1 MKAGEKQSE
10 AGGREAAAGVAPGLE
25 RAEAELKR
33 CFGHDGF
40 RGGQR
45 ELVEALLSGRDVMG
59 VMPTGGG
66 KSICYQLPAVVLPG
80 TALVISPLISLMKDQ
95 VTALRSA
102 GVAAAYINSTLT
114 AEEYA
119 ETCERM
125 RGGRYKLVYVAPER
139 LDTAGFV
146 SVTRDSQIS
155 LVAVDEAHCISQ
167 WGQDFRPSYLRITDF
182 LEKLPQRPPVGAFT
196 ATATRAVRED
206 VIRILRLR
214 RPLCV
219 TTGFD
224 RPNLYF
230 DVLRPREK
238 YAMLRE
244 LVSRRRDRSGIIYC
258 ATRRTVESVCAA
270 LRADGFEATRYH
282 AGLEAEERR
291 QNQEDFI
298 YDRRSVMVATN
309 AFGMGIDKSNVGYVI
324 HYNMPKS
331 LEAYYQEAGR
341 AGRDGERA
349 DCILLFAPGDVATAL
364 RLIALSGQGEGLS
377 AREAQAVRAR
387 DRQRL
392 REMADYCQTHGCLR
406 GYILDYFGQEHPERC
421 GNCGNCL
428 ADFQE
433 KDVTREAQILLSC
446 VKRIHSHLGYY
457 MGLTAV
463 SDCLRGSKNSRTREL
478 GLDSLSTYGLM
489 RGSRPEAVRELVELL
504 AERGYLERDGEYGVL
519 ALTERAGE
527 VLFRGERVLMPVR
540 LERADK
546 GGAPTAKK
554 PAARRRETAEPDG
567 ELYEALRML
576 RFRLSQEHRVPPYV
590 IFSNATLSDM
600 SAKRPR
606 NVRELLEVS
615 GVGEAKAQRYGE
627 DFLKEIENWRKKRNG

>member
-1 MKAGEKQSE
+1 
-10 AGGREAAAGVAPGLE
+10 
-25 RAEAELKR
+25 
-33 CFGHDGF
+33 
-40 RGGQR
+40 
-45 ELVEALLSGRDVMG
+45 
-59 VMPTGGG
+59 
-66 KSICYQLPAVVLPG
+66 
-80 TALVISPLISLMKDQ
+80 
-95 VTALRSA
+95 
-102 GVAAAYINSTLT
+102 
-114 AEEYA
+114 
-119 ETCERM
+119 
-125 RGGRYKLVYVAPER
+125 
-139 LDTAGFV
+139 
-146 SVTRDSQIS
+146 
-155 LVAVDEAHCISQ
+155 
-167 WGQDFRPSYLRITDF
+167 
-182 LEKLPQRPPVGAFT
+182 
-196 ATATRAVRED
+196 
-206 VIRILRLR
+206 
-214 RPLCV
+214 
-219 TTGFD
+219 
-224 RPNLYF
+224 
-230 DVLRPREK
+230 
-238 YAMLRE
+238 
-244 LVSRRRDRSGIIYC
+244 
-258 ATRRTVESVCAA
+258 
-270 LRADGFEATRYH
+270 
-282 AGLEAEERR
+282 
-291 QNQEDFI
+291 
-298 YDRRSVMVATN
+298 
-309 AFGMGIDKSNVGYVI
+309 
-324 HYNMPKS
+324 
-331 LEAYYQEAGR
+331 
-341 AGRDGERA
+341 
-349 DCILLFAPGDVATAL
+349 
-364 RLIALSGQGEGLS
+364 
-377 AREAQAVRAR
+377 
-387 DRQRL
+387 
-392 REMADYCQTHGCLR
+392 MADYCQTHGCLR

-457 MGLTAV
+457 LGLTAV

-489 RGSRPEAVRELVELL
+489 RGSRPEAVRELAELL

-546 GGAPTAKK
+546 GDAPAAKK